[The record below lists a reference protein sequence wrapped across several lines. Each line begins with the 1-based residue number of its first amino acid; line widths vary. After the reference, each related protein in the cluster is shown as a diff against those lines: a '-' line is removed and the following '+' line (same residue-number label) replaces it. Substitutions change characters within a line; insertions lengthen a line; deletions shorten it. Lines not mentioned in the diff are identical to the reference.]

1 MALNMSNIVEQDLDV
16 ILAGVGVS
24 RFVGGLDNL
33 CRATADMMQCDETH
47 PICERKTSMTDQ
59 WPSANGCY
67 SRMQK
72 GWTRMCI
79 SGENNACEAERQ

>member
-1 MALNMSNIVEQDLDV
+1 LHPKASTIDESGHMALNMSNFVEQDLDV

-47 PICERKTSMTDQ
+47 PICERKTSMYDR
-59 WPSANGCY
+59 PMAIC
-67 SRMQK
+67 
-72 GWTRMCI
+72 
-79 SGENNACEAERQ
+79 